1 MNILNENQ
9 DLHKEIDAKN
19 SGVIKSI
26 MVEQEEKTRTAHDPL
41 IVIGN
46 ALNQLKDRDRDVLVA
61 RYGIE
66 KPKNVTLEEVGNK
79 FGVTRE
85 RVRQI
90 EAAAIK
96 KLASKPSKDLSS
108 MLKTINSFVNSN
120 GGLVGLGELAKYL
133 KVDKDERKE
142 MEKNALM
149 LAMDVNT
156 EMNPLKKSKELRT
169 GWMKKD
175 FKADLIPLIIKVA
188 EEVLFDADKTL
199 DNETIWKNFGDI
211 DSKLQTKINSLQ
223 LIGIMSVS
231 TKFAKDRKD
240 KWGLTTWP
248 TVSPKRIRDKVF
260 LILEAD
266 SKPMHFKDITDEINI
281 AYPAKTVLNRT
292 VHNEL
297 IGDKRFVL
305 VGRGIYA
312 LKSWGYKPGVVA
324 DVIIDV
330 LKDAGT
336 PLTVSE
342 ITEKVLKKRKVKPNT
357 VVANLQ
363 DKEKFKKQ
371 AKGLY
376 TLAN

>member
-1 MNILNENQ
+1 MNDINENQ
-9 DLHKEIDAKN
+9 DLPSNDSTETQGI
-19 SGVIKSI
+19 IKSI
-26 MVEQEEKTRTAHDPL
+26 MVEQEEKTRTTHDPL
-41 IVIGN
+41 MVVGN

-61 RYGIE
+61 RFGIE
-66 KPKNVTLEEVGNK
+66 KPASVTLEAVGQRL
-79 FGVTRE
+79 GVTRE

-90 EAAAIK
+90 ESAAIK
-96 KLASKPSKDLSS
+96 KLSVKLSKDLTAL
-108 MLKTINSFVNSN
+108 LKTINSFVNNN
-120 GGLVGLGELAKYL
+120 GGLVSLDELAKYL
-133 KVDKDERKE
+133 KVEKDERKE

-149 LAMDVNT
+149 LAMAVNLN
-156 EMNPLKKSKELRT
+156 MKPLKKSKDLRT
-169 GWMKKD
+169 GWMKAD
-175 FKADLIPLIIKVA
+175 FKADLIVSVIKIA

-199 DNETIWKNFGDI
+199 DDENMWTMFGDI
-211 DSKLQTKINSLQ
+211 DAKLQVQINSLQ
-223 LIGIMSVS
+223 LIGILSVS

-260 LILEAD
+260 LVLEV
-266 SKPMHFKDITDEINI
+266 SNEPMHFKEITEAINL

-324 DVIIDV
+324 DVIKEV
-330 LKDAGT
+330 LAEAGI
-336 PLTVSE
+336 PMTVSD

-371 AKGLY
+371 AKGSY
-376 TLAN
+376 TLA

>member
-1 MNILNENQ
+1 MNDINENQ
-9 DLHKEIDAKN
+9 DLPSNDSTETQGI
-19 SGVIKSI
+19 IKSI
-26 MVEQEEKTRTAHDPL
+26 MVEQEEKTRTTHDPL
-41 IVIGN
+41 MVVGN

-61 RYGIE
+61 RFGIE
-66 KPKNVTLEEVGNK
+66 KPASVTLESVGQRL
-79 FGVTRE
+79 GVTRE

-90 EAAAIK
+90 ESAAIK
-96 KLASKPSKDLSS
+96 KLSVKLSKDLTAL
-108 MLKTINSFVNSN
+108 LKTINNFVNNN
-120 GGLVGLGELAKYL
+120 GGLVSLDELAKYL
-133 KVDKDERKE
+133 KVEKDERKE

-149 LAMDVNT
+149 LAMAVNLS
-156 EMNPLKKSKELRT
+156 MKPLKKSKDLRT
-169 GWMKKD
+169 GWMKAD
-175 FKADLIPLIIKVA
+175 FKADLIVSVIKIA

-199 DNETIWKNFGDI
+199 DDEKMWTMFGDI
-211 DSKLQTKINSLQ
+211 DAKLQAQINSLQ
-223 LIGIMSVS
+223 LIGILSVS

-260 LILEAD
+260 LVLEA
-266 SKPMHFKDITDEINI
+266 SNEPMHFKEITEAINL

-324 DVIIDV
+324 DVIKEV
-330 LKDAGT
+330 LAEAGI
-336 PLTVSE
+336 PMTVSD

-371 AKGLY
+371 AKGSY
-376 TLAN
+376 TLAS